1 MINLFRKI
9 YLSYDTDL
17 RSAKNQERI
26 IVTDREFPY
35 PISNDPVARKKLG
48 ILEHYSSVS
57 GFLNEQGSLASVIAK
72 LFNSDQRVCFITTHE
87 FATLIQM
94 SVFKSLMVNPTMDAA
109 YLFYR
114 ATYMH
119 QRAISL
125 RNVTD
130 YDSNLSCKGE
140 FPVLF
145 TADEFADIYAKAE
158 KCSELADIKNQDIP
172 IELLMASYMS
182 GNIHNPEQRFAFLQK
197 YRNIALENA
206 IFRIRI
212 LRNEIMANSVPVSA
226 YLGREVDEID
236 ATTALIEHPN
246 TSWLAD
252 EIFGLYNA
260 EDASKKYSLAQL
272 LEIFDSIEKLMR
284 INIEEKRVLQYLA
297 RGEVRELLDAD
308 MEDERGNYIGTEHF
322 VSKINGVFINKCYQ
336 EFRKFNHEFFKPF
349 LLKD

>member
-1 MINLFRKI
+1 MINLFRKV

-17 RSAKNQERI
+17 RSGKNQERI
-26 IVTDREFPY
+26 IVTDRKFPY
-35 PISNDPVARKKLG
+35 PITNNPAERKSLG
-48 ILEHYSSVS
+48 ILEHYSSVDE
-57 GFLNEQGSLASVIAK
+57 FLNEQGNVAGVVEK
-72 LFNSDQRVCFITTHE
+72 LFTTDQRVCFITTHE

-94 SVFKSLMVNPTMDAA
+94 SVFKSLVISPTVDAA
-109 YLFYR
+109 YLLYR

-130 YDSNLSCKGE
+130 YDSGLALKGE

-145 TADEFADIYAKAE
+145 TADEFAVIYAKAE
-158 KCSELADIKNQDIP
+158 ECPALVGIAHRDIP
-172 IELLMASYMS
+172 IELLMGSYMTNDVS
-182 GNIHNPEQRFAFLQK
+182 NIERRFAFLQK

-212 LRNEIMANSVPVSA
+212 LRNEIMTNSVPVSA

-252 EIFGLYNA
+252 EIFGLYGT
-260 EDASKKYSLAQL
+260 EDVSKKYSLAQL
-272 LEIFDSIEKLMR
+272 LDIFDSIEKLMQ
-284 INIEEKRVLQYLA
+284 INIEEKRVLQYIS

-308 MEDERGNYIGTEHF
+308 MEDERGNYLGTEHF

-336 EFRKFNHEFFKPF
+336 EFRKSNEEFFKPF
-349 LLKD
+349 LLKG